1 MAEKNQASSGKLDQ
15 VAKKPPSKKRPQK
28 SPLEKAPYKKAPS
41 KKPLLKGPFK
51 KAPEIE
57 CLSANINEILSFEY

>member
-1 MAEKNQASSGKLDQ
+1 MIANFKIKDLPHLSTNQAEINVPQSSIDQ

-28 SPLEKAPYKKAPS
+28 SPLEKAPFKKAPS

-51 KAPEIE
+51 KSP
-57 CLSANINEILSFEY
+57 